1 MQPRHGG
8 EEGLNGGVVY
18 VVETHRRA
26 LGGRVDG
33 YLILFGL
40 LRAEERRDDAVGAQL
55 DVTVVDDGRRR
66 GGL

>member
-1 MQPRHGG
+1 
-8 EEGLNGGVVY
+8 
-18 VVETHRRA
+18 VETHRRA